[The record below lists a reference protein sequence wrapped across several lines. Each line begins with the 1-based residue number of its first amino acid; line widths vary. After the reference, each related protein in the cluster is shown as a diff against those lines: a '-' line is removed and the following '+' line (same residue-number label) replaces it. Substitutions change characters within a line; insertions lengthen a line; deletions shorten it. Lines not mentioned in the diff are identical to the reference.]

1 MKRIIL
7 ILVAIAALTLAGC
20 SGENVKEVFE
30 TAQLEELQNNY
41 DHAKELYR
49 NIIEKHPESAYA
61 PKAREKLDALRQ
73 AGH

>member
-1 MKRIIL
+1 MKRMIM
-7 ILVAIAALTLAGC
+7 ILVGIAALTLAGC
-20 SGENVKEVFE
+20 SGDTVKEVFE

-49 NIIEKHPESAYA
+49 NIIEKHPESEYA
-61 PKAREKLDALRQ
+61 AKAREKLDALKQ

>member
-1 MKRIIL
+1 MKRMIL

-20 SGENVKEVFE
+20 SGDTVKEDFE

-49 NIIEKHPESAYA
+49 NIIEKHPESTYA
-61 PKAREKLDALRQ
+61 AKAREKLDALKQ

>member
-1 MKRIIL
+1 MKRMIM
-7 ILVAIAALTLAGC
+7 ILVGIAALTLAGC
-20 SGENVKEVFE
+20 SGDTVKADFE

-49 NIIEKHPESAYA
+49 NIIEKHPESEYA
-61 PKAREKLDALRQ
+61 AKAREKLDALKQ

>member
-1 MKRIIL
+1 MKRMIL

-20 SGENVKEVFE
+20 LGDTVKEVFE
-30 TAQLEELQNNY
+30 TAQLEELQSNY

-49 NIIEKHPESAYA
+49 NIIEKHPESTYA
-61 PKAREKLDALRQ
+61 AKAREKLDALKQ

>member
-1 MKRIIL
+1 MKKMIIIL
-7 ILVAIAALTLAGC
+7 VGIAALALAGC
-20 SGENVKEVFE
+20 SGDTVKEVFE

-49 NIIEKHPESAYA
+49 NIIQKHPESEYA
-61 PKAREKLDALRQ
+61 AKAKEKLDALKQ

>member
-1 MKRIIL
+1 MKKIIM